1 MDKIKSRTFWLVVV
15 MLVAT
20 GAGVYLEHWPPIY
33 WLGGLVILGSLWI
46 GGKAW
51 QSLLDVI
58 KVWASKGGGA

>member
-15 MLVAT
+15 MLVGT
-20 GAGVYLEHWPPIY
+20 GAGVYLEHWPPAY

-51 QSLLDVI
+51 QKLLDVLQ
-58 KVWASKGGGA
+58 VWLNKGGVP